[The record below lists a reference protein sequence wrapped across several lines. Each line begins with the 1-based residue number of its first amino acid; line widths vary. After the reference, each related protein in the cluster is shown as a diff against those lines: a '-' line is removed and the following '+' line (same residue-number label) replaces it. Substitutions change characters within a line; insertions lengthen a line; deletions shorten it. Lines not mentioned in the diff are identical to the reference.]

1 MAWAKSASEA
11 PSGAT
16 DDFLVTRTSFTKFN
30 MILWHTLR
38 SGSSNITCNLE
49 FNQDDGGSKHA
60 LRRNS
65 NGGSDVTGTSQ
76 TNLTNSSSNAGENFN
91 FGYIINTGSDEMLH
105 IGFHITTG
113 TFGASGLGAGTAP
126 ERMEALGKFVTTGDL
141 DELAVLNS
149 STADIATTSNFSWIG
164 TD

>member
-30 MILWHTLR
+30 MVLWHTLR
-38 SGSSNITCNLE
+38 TGSSNISCNLE
-49 FNQDDGGSKHA
+49 FNQDDGTSKHA
-60 LRRNS
+60 TRYNID
-65 NGGSDVTGTSQ
+65 GGTDSTVTST

-91 FGYIINTGSDEMLH
+91 VGYIINTGSDEMLF
-105 IGFHITTG
+105 IGFHISTG
-113 TFGASGLGAGTAP
+113 NFGSSGLGSGTAP
-126 ERMEALGKFVTTGDL
+126 ERMETVGKFVTTGDL
-141 DELAVLNS
+141 DELAVLNAS
-149 STADIATTSNFSWIG
+149 SADIATTSNFSWMG